1 MIFYF
6 SATGNCLD
14 VAKRLAS
21 SLDEKL
27 YDVAAL
33 NKKGEYSFE
42 KSHGESVGLVI
53 PVYYGGIPL
62 PVSEFLRKFSCGT
75 DLPYVYAVFTYGGSI
90 GGADYR
96 LKSSSM
102 TSISLCTR
110 FSVSNIPTIFF
121 RFSIP
126 RTRGPVKK
134 LSHRLIRKQK
144 KSSRKL
150 FQGSI
155 PRFFLL

>member
-33 NKKGEYSFE
+33 NKKGEYFFE

-53 PVYYGGIPL
+53 P
-62 PVSEFLRKFSCGT
+62 
-75 DLPYVYAVFTYGGSI
+75 
-90 GGADYR
+90 
-96 LKSSSM
+96 
-102 TSISLCTR
+102 
-110 FSVSNIPTIFF
+110 
-121 RFSIP
+121 
-126 RTRGPVKK
+126 
-134 LSHRLIRKQK
+134 
-144 KSSRKL
+144 
-150 FQGSI
+150 
-155 PRFFLL
+155 